1 MPKKSAMGD
10 LLGRYTHQQIP
21 ASELIVRG
29 DSGQI
34 YIKFQTSTEE
44 VVIVITPDQV
54 LDLVRLLED
63 VIEELD

>member
-1 MPKKSAMGD
+1 MPKKSAMDD

-21 ASELIVRG
+21 ASELMVWG
-29 DSGQI
+29 DAGQI

-44 VVIVITPDQV
+44 VVIVTAPDQV

>member
-1 MPKKSAMGD
+1 MDD
-10 LLGRYTHQQIP
+10 LLGPYTHQQIP
-21 ASELIVRG
+21 ASELMVRG

-44 VVIVITPDQV
+44 VVIVIAPDQV

-63 VIEELD
+63 VVEQLD

>member
-1 MPKKSAMGD
+1 MPKKSAMDD

-21 ASELIVRG
+21 ASELMVRG
-29 DSGQI
+29 GSGQI

-44 VVIVITPDQV
+44 VVIVTAPDQV

-63 VIEELD
+63 AIEELD